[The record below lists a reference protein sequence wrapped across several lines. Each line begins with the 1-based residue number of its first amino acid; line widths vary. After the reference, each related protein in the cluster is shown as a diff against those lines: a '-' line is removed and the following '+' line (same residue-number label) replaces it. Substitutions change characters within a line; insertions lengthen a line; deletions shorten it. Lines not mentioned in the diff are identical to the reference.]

1 MLRHGPLP
9 RRSLPPLTQRGWTL
23 LVQGLDLHLPA
34 AHDLLAQFRF
44 VPEARL
50 DDLMLSF
57 ATPGGGVGPHLDSYD
72 VFLLQVA
79 GRRRWRIGQAAD
91 RREVK
96 SAPLKILRRFEPE
109 HEWLLEPGDMLYLPP
124 QWAHDGVAESECL
137 TASIGFRAPGQT
149 DLARELLQRIAENL
163 EPDAQPAL
171 YGDAGQPATDA
182 PGAIPRSLQVFA
194 VDAVRQVLGDAGAMQ
209 RALGELLSEPK
220 AQVSFDRQAH
230 AAAARAVRLDRRT
243 RMMYDAVS
251 VYINGE
257 SFAAGG
263 RDAELMH
270 RLADRR
276 GLRASELRRLSKGAR
291 GLVDEWIEAGWLHGV
306 DE

>member
-1 MLRHGPLP
+1 
-9 RRSLPPLTQRGWTL
+9 
-23 LVQGLDLHLPA
+23 
-34 AHDLLAQFRF
+34 
-44 VPEARL
+44 
-50 DDLMLSF
+50 
-57 ATPGGGVGPHLDSYD
+57 
-72 VFLLQVA
+72 
-79 GRRRWRIGQAAD
+79 
-91 RREVK
+91 
-96 SAPLKILRRFEPE
+96 
-109 HEWLLEPGDMLYLPP
+109 
-124 QWAHDGVAESECL
+124 
-137 TASIGFRAPGQT
+137 
-149 DLARELLQRIAENL
+149 
-163 EPDAQPAL
+163 
-171 YGDAGQPATDA
+171 
-182 PGAIPRSLQVFA
+182 LQVFA